1 MKEPISL
8 TPFFSI
14 FKKKKNKEIHIC
26 QKNIDRFYN
35 QKEIDQFGLYL
46 KKKNLVIKE
55 YECLNHCKECKKMP
69 YVEIDGET
77 IFRENVPELI
87 KELEER
93 E

>member
-14 FKKKKNKEIHIC
+14 FKKKKTKEIHIC

-35 QKEIDQFGLYL
+35 QEAIDQFEQYL
-46 KKKNLVIKE
+46 KKKNLLIRE

-69 YVEIDGET
+69 YIEIDGET
-77 IFRENVPELI
+77 IFCKNVSELI